1 MSHPWVLLS
10 HPVVKLRRTIDF
22 YSFEIKKLLAKQKEV
37 LSFMTLYLYVIK
49 CLRNYLELH

>member
-22 YSFEIKKLLAKQKEV
+22 YFFEIKLLLAKQKEV
-37 LSFMTLYLYVIK
+37 LFFYLYVIR